1 MADLIE
7 TLADAV
13 ETFLQGVLTLLACI
27 AAGLI
32 AVCGLTWVYVTAA
45 IVALAPWWPAL
56 LGVALIFALGR

>member
-32 AVCGLTWVYVTAA
+32 AVIVMAWMYGTAA
-45 IVALAPWWPAL
+45 IVALAPWWP
-56 LGVALIFALGR
+56 VFAGIAVIAAVGR